1 VVPARGAPERALAA
15 RRTLGWRQSRPFC
28 VEEPVALSPA
38 QTYTSSVDLVLVE
51 DHLAYR
57 QSFRIALS
65 TLTDYNVVGEAGGA
79 REGCE
84 MIEKRKPDLA
94 IVDFILG
101 DSDGVSLARELRRR
115 RNRTPILILG
125 RIPHP
130 LFVRDAFKAG
140 VRGYALKNEP
150 LANVI
155 EAIERV
161 HTGEIYIS
169 PQLKPYLEREDLG
182 RGIGQLSRRE
192 REVLCLLVDG
202 RSSKEI
208 ARALCVSVRT
218 VDAHRLHINRKL
230 AVRSPAQLARY
241 VADVGLV
248 G

>member
-1 VVPARGAPERALAA
+1 
-15 RRTLGWRQSRPFC
+15 
-28 VEEPVALSPA
+28 
-38 QTYTSSVDLVLVE
+38 VDLVLVE

-65 TLTDYNVVGEAGGA
+65 TLTAYRIVGEAGGA
-79 REGCE
+79 REGCQV
-84 MIEKRKPDLA
+84 IEKRKPDLA
-94 IVDFILG
+94 VVDFLLG
-101 DSDGVSLARELRRR
+101 DSDGVSLVRELRRR
-115 RNRTPILILG
+115 RNRTPVLMLG

-140 VRGYALKNEP
+140 IRGYALKSEP
-150 LANVI
+150 LASVI
-155 EAIERV
+155 DAIERV
-161 HTGEIYIS
+161 RAGEVYVS
-169 PQLKPYLEREDLG
+169 PQLRLDLEREEPPG
-182 RGIGQLSRRE
+182 RGLDQLSRRE

-241 VADVGLV
+241 VADVGLI

>member
-1 VVPARGAPERALAA
+1 
-15 RRTLGWRQSRPFC
+15 
-28 VEEPVALSPA
+28 
-38 QTYTSSVDLVLVE
+38 VDLVLVE

-65 TLTDYNVVGEAGGA
+65 TLTAYRIVGEAGGA
-79 REGCE
+79 REGCQV
-84 MIEKRKPDLA
+84 IEKRKPDLA
-94 IVDFILG
+94 VVDFLLG
-101 DSDGVSLARELRRR
+101 DSDGVSLVRELRRR
-115 RNRTPILILG
+115 RNRTPVLMLG

-140 VRGYALKNEP
+140 IRGYALKSEP
-150 LANVI
+150 LASVI

-161 HTGEIYIS
+161 RAGEVYVS
-169 PQLKPYLEREDLG
+169 PQLRLDLQREEPPG
-182 RGIGQLSRRE
+182 RGLDQLSRRE

-241 VADVGLV
+241 VADVGLI